1 MEQQNTL
8 EDALADGQAGKISTE
23 DFLKTLVKSQVFVP
37 SRQEVQPDGAGL
49 APLVLEQ
56 QGKSFVAVFSSSER
70 AQSAEGQTLY
80 CLQIVCGALLPR
92 LPHGYGLVINPGS
105 ALGLQIDA
113 AGVQKIYRELGSAS

>member
-1 MEQQNTL
+1 MEQQNAL
-8 EDALADGQAGKISTE
+8 EDALEDGQTGKTSME
-23 DFLKTLVKSQVFVP
+23 DFLGILVKSQVFVP

-56 QGKSFVAVFSSSER
+56 EGKPFVAIFSSLER
-70 AQSAEGQTLY
+70 AKAAAGQSAY

-105 ALGLQIDA
+105 VLGLQIDA
-113 AGVQKIYRELGSAS
+113 AGIQKIYQELILAG

>member
-1 MEQQNTL
+1 MEQQNAL
-8 EDALADGQAGKISTE
+8 EDALADGQAGKTSTE
-23 DFLKTLVKSQVFVP
+23 DFLRTLVKSQVFVP

-56 QGKSFVAVFSSSER
+56 QGKPFVAVFSSLER
-70 AQSAEGQTLY
+70 AQSAAGQASY
-80 CLQIVCGALLPR
+80 CLQIICSVLLPR

-113 AGVQKIYRELGSAS
+113 GGVQKIYQELTSAS

>member
-1 MEQQNTL
+1 MEQQNAL
-8 EDALADGQAGKISTE
+8 EDALADGQTGKTSTE
-23 DFLKTLVKSQVFVP
+23 DFLKTLVKSQVFGP

-56 QGKSFVAVFSSSER
+56 QGKQFVAIFSSSER
-70 AQSAEGQTLY
+70 AQSAGSQAFY
-80 CLQIVCGALLPR
+80 CLQIVCGVLLPR

-113 AGVQKIYRELGSAS
+113 AGVQKIYQELVSAS